1 MRANILDDRP
11 GAAILFPFAA
21 IVIPIILSLFL
32 TITLQNPANAQST
45 VFEERHRVSG
55 WEEPLCARE
64 GNLRHYYWTE
74 IDASSRYR
82 ANAINRVAPSGRA
95 SYKIISR
102 TAGPNSRPAANLALS
117 ARGKRMSGEQLAS
130 GDVSGVLRPGTSGNS
145 GSGRGAS
152 TSTYASYSQG
162 SRPVYQYDG
171 SRNVSGRV
179 LSY

>member
-1 MRANILDDRP
+1 M
-11 GAAILFPFAA
+11 G
-21 IVIPIILSLFL
+21 
-32 TITLQNPANAQST
+32 
-45 VFEERHRVSG
+45 
-55 WEEPLCARE
+55 
-64 GNLRHYYWTE
+64 
-74 IDASSRYR
+74 
-82 ANAINRVAPSGRA
+82 
-95 SYKIISR
+95 
-102 TAGPNSRPAANLALS
+102 
-117 ARGKRMSGEQLAS
+117 GEQLAS